1 MSMFSGLQ
9 LQGPIAQPRT
19 DSAPARAPPASQAR
33 KSVRA
38 QALGEQ
44 QKESGTS
51 GKAVARDASTRAVA
65 ERMSIPQE
73 QLRAEVASIA
83 SSKEWK
89 DLEDHVTE
97 IEATHLRDLLR
108 DTTRSDQL
116 FKEHN
121 GILADFSRQRMTKA
135 TLDKLLKLADKAGLK
150 QKIEAMFTGEH
161 INVTEDRA
169 VLHVALRAPR
179 DQEIIVEG
187 QNVVKDVWDV
197 LDKIKAFS
205 DKVRN
210 GEWLGATGK
219 PLTNVVAIGIGGS
232 FLGPLF
238 VHTALRTDQEAA
250 SRASGRQL
258 RFLANVDP
266 VDVARALNGFDQETT
281 LVVVVSKTFTTAET
295 MLNARTVRTW
305 LTSVLG
311 EGAVAKHMVAVSTNL
326 KLVSEFGID
335 PNNAFAFWDWVGGR
349 YSVCSAVGML
359 PLSLQYGFEIMEQF
373 LSGAN
378 DVDEHFRTAPF
389 ENNIPVL
396 LGLASVWNVS
406 FLGYPARAIL
416 PYCQA
421 LSKLAPHI
429 QQVSMESN
437 GKGVSITGEILPF
450 EAGEIDFGE
459 PGTNGQHSFYQLIH
473 QGRVIPCDFIG
484 VVKSQQSVYLKGEVV
499 SNHDELMCNFFA
511 QADALATGKS
521 AIELRAEQVPDYLV
535 PHKTFTGN
543 RPSLSIMLPDLTAYT
558 IGQLLALYELRI
570 GVQGFIWGINSFDQW
585 GVELGKVLAGKVR
598 ATVHT
603 CRTKDRK
610 VGPADGFNHSTMRLL
625 NRYLDGKDK
634 LLYPEPR
641 DVFPC
646 DLIDSEHCRPPTSY
660 PHL

>member
-1 MSMFSGLQ
+1 MST
-9 LQGPIAQPRT
+9 AVE
-19 DSAPARAPPASQAR
+19 APE
-33 KSVRA
+33 
-38 QALGEQ
+38 EQ
-44 QKESGTS
+44 S
-51 GKAVARDASTRAVA
+51 
-65 ERMSIPQE
+65 
-73 QLRAEVASIA
+73 SIA
-83 SSKEWK
+83 FTQEWK
-89 DLEDHVTE
+89 DLEHHVGD
-97 IEATHLRDLLR
+97 IEKLHLRDLLR
-108 DTTRSDQL
+108 DTARSDYL

-121 GILADFSRQRMTKA
+121 QILADFSRQRMTKE
-135 TLDKLLKLADKAGLK
+135 TVQKLLALAKKAKLPE
-150 QKIEAMFTGEH
+150 KIEAMFTGEH
-161 INVTEDRA
+161 INVTEDRP

-179 DQEIIVEG
+179 EQKIMVEG
-187 QNVVKDVWDV
+187 ENVVKEVWDV
-197 LDKIKAFS
+197 LDKIKEFT
-205 DKVRN
+205 DKVRD
-210 GEWLGATGK
+210 GEWLGVTGK
-219 PLTNVVAIGIGGS
+219 PLVNVVAIGIGGS

-238 VHTALRTDQEAA
+238 VHTALRTEPEAA
-250 SRASGRQL
+250 ACATGRQV

-266 VDVARALNGFDQETT
+266 VDVARALNGFDQEET
-281 LVVVVSKTFTTAET
+281 LAVVVSKTFTTAET

-311 EGAVAKHMVAVSTNL
+311 PDSVAKHMVAVSTNL
-326 KLVSEFGID
+326 KLVQEFGID
-335 PNNAFAFWDWVGGR
+335 PKNAFAFWDWVGGR

-359 PLSLQYGFEIMEQF
+359 PLSLQYGFELMENF

-378 DVDEHFRTAPF
+378 DVDEHFRTAPL
-389 ENNIPVL
+389 EENIPVL
-396 LGLASVWNVS
+396 LGLSSVWNVS

-416 PYCQA
+416 PYTQA

-437 GKGVSITGEILPF
+437 GKGVSITGERLPF
-450 EAGEIDFGE
+450 EAGEVDFGE

-484 VVKSQQSVYLKGEVV
+484 IVKSQQSVYLKNEVV

-511 QADALATGKS
+511 QADALANGKS
-521 AIELRAEQVPDYLV
+521 EMELRSEQVPEYLV

-543 RPSLSIMLPDLTAYT
+543 RPSLSIMLPDCTAYT
-558 IGQLLALYELRI
+558 VGQLLALYELRI

-603 CRTKDRK
+603 CRTKSRR

-646 DLIDSEHCRPPTSY
+646 DLIDAEHCRPPTSY
-660 PHL
+660 PTHN